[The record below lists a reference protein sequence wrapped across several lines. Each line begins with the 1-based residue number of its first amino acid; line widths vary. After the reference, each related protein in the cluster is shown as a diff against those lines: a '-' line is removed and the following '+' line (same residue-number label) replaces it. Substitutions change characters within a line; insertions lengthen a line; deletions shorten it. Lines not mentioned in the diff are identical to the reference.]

1 MTCRARD
8 ASDGSLEEIAGCSSL
23 LLLPNTMQ
31 VPNVVLDR
39 WMASMTG
46 AEIKVV
52 LFVVR
57 RTYGFRRTRYR
68 MSVAQMS
75 IGHGYFSSTM
85 KYYTGVLADLPKQA
99 AEAL

>member
-1 MTCRARD
+1 MGEVLYCPSAFRLHA
-8 ASDGSLEEIAGCSSL
+8 L
-23 LLLPNTMQ
+23 
-31 VPNVVLDR
+31 VLDR

-85 KYYTGVLADLPKQA
+85 KYYTGLLADLPKQA